1 MIACKFKKKYILLS
15 FTLSYFSSMIK
26 NHLKA
31 ILSQNLPFEPT
42 NSQYNLINVLADY
55 VFSDEADQVMLIKG
69 YAGTGKTTMLYSLTQ
84 ALNKLKIRSVLLAP
98 TGRAAKVLSGY
109 TQMPAFTIHKKIYR
123 QKSSSDGFGHF
134 TLDINLFKNTY
145 FIVDEASMISNET
158 AENTVFGS
166 GKVLDDLLEYVYSG
180 ENCRLVLVG
189 DTAQLPPVGLN
200 ISPALEISALENY
213 GFSVKMV
220 ELTDVVRQTEGSGIL
235 SNATQMRHRIGN
247 DSPSTGFFPIRLK
260 EFNDIEQISGAE
272 LIESI
277 TTSYNKF
284 GIFETAIITRSNKR
298 ANLYNKGIR
307 GSILYRENEIEKGD
321 LLMVVKNNY
330 YWNDEGV
337 KLDFIANGDIAE
349 VMKIYK
355 YEELYGF
362 RFANVCLRFSDYE
375 DVEFDCKIFL
385 DTLSIESA
393 SFPYEQNRQLFEAVS
408 EDYADIRNKRERWK
422 KVKANP
428 YFNALQVKFAYAIT
442 CHKAQGGQ
450 WKAVYVDHGFVN
462 EDLLDVEFY
471 RWLYTAFTRP
481 TEKLFLVNF
490 DKGFFDVENPN

>member
-1 MIACKFKKKYILLS
+1 
-15 FTLSYFSSMIK
+15 MIK
-26 NHLKA
+26 NHLKT
-31 ILSQNLPFEPT
+31 ILTRNLPFSPT
-42 NSQYNLINVLADY
+42 TCQLQLIDVLSGY
-55 VFSDEADQVMLIKG
+55 IFSDEPDQIMLIRG

-84 ALNKLKIRSVLLAP
+84 ALNEFKIRSVLLAP
-98 TGRAAKVLSGY
+98 TGRAAKVLGGY
-109 TQMPAFTIHKKIYR
+109 TKMPAFTIHKKIYR
-123 QKSSSDGFGHF
+123 QKSNSDGMGHF
-134 TLDINLFKNTY
+134 ALDQNLYKNTY

-158 AENTVFGS
+158 SENSVFGS
-166 GKVLDDLLEYVYSG
+166 GKLLDDLLEYVYSG

-189 DTAQLPPVGLN
+189 DSAQLPPVGLN
-200 ISPALEISALENY
+200 ISPALEPASLENY

-220 ELTDVVRQTEGSGIL
+220 ELTDVVRQAEGSGIL
-235 SNATQMRHRIGN
+235 SNATKIRNRIGN
-247 DSPSTGFFPIRLK
+247 DNNESGFFPVNLNNF
-260 EFNDIEQISGAE
+260 EDIERISGAE

-277 TTSYNKF
+277 TSSYQKY
-284 GIFETAIITRSNKR
+284 GIFETAIVTRSNKR

-330 YWNDEGV
+330 FWIEEDM

-349 VMKIYK
+349 VVKIYK

-362 RFANVCLRFSDYE
+362 RFANVCLRFIDYE

-385 DTLSIESA
+385 ETLSIETA
-393 SFPYEQNRQLFEAVS
+393 SLSYDQNRQLFEAVS
-408 EDYADIRNKRERWK
+408 EDYAEIRNKRERWK
-422 KVKANP
+422 KVKENS

-450 WKAVYVDHGFVN
+450 WKAVYIDHGFVN
-462 EDLLDVEFY
+462 DDMLDTEFY

-490 DKGFFDVENPN
+490 NKGFFDDSVV

>member
-1 MIACKFKKKYILLS
+1 MIVCKFKKNYKLLS
-15 FTLSYFSSMIK
+15 FTLSYFNGMIK

-31 ILSQNLPFEPT
+31 ILTQNLPFSPT
-42 NSQYNLINVLADY
+42 PSQSQLIEVLASY
-55 VFSDEADQVMLIKG
+55 IFSDEPDQIMLIKG
-69 YAGTGKTTMLYSLTQ
+69 YAGTGKTTMLHSLTQ
-84 ALNKLKIRSVLLAP
+84 ALDTLKIRSVLMAP

-123 QKSSSDGFGHF
+123 QKSTSDGFGHF
-134 TLDINLFKNTY
+134 ALDQNLFKNTY

-166 GKVLDDLLEYVYSG
+166 GRVLDDLLEYVYSG

-189 DTAQLPPVGLN
+189 DTAQLPPVGLS
-200 ISPALEISALENY
+200 ISPALERSALENY
-213 GFSVKMV
+213 GFSVQMV
-220 ELTDVVRQTEGSGIL
+220 ELTDVVRQAEASGIL
-235 SNATQMRHRIGN
+235 SNATQMRNKIGN
-247 DSPSTGFFPIRLK
+247 DIPASGFFPVSTIH
-260 EFNDIEQISGAE
+260 FDDIERISGAD

-277 TTSYNKF
+277 NTSYEKY
-284 GIFETAIITRSNKR
+284 GIFETAIVTRSNKR

-330 YWNDEGV
+330 YWNDENL
-337 KLDFIANGDIAE
+337 KIDFIANGDIAE
-349 VMKIYK
+349 VVKIYK

-362 RFANVCLRFSDYE
+362 RFANVCLRFIDY
-375 DVEFDCKIFL
+375 DDIEFDCKIFL
-385 DTLSIESA
+385 ETLSIETA
-393 SFPYEQNRQLFEAVS
+393 SFTYDKNRQLFETVS
-408 EDYADIRNKRERWK
+408 EDYADIRNKKERWK
-422 KVKANP
+422 KVKENP

-462 EDLLDVEFY
+462 EDMLDTEFY

-481 TEKLFLVNF
+481 SEKLFLVNF
-490 DKGFFDVENPN
+490 DKHFFEDENPT